1 VERII
6 KKGGVVKGRI
16 KGVWYLVDFKQDYY
30 GYKNI
35 GIDGKKIKI
44 HRLIA
49 YCFLGLKNINGK
61 HGDVVIDHIN
71 GVKTDNRVDNLRIV
85 TQQKNCE
92 NRRSKGYH
100 KIGKKWRAQIKV
112 NKKKHHLGYFDT
124 EQEAYAA
131 YLDAKAIHHI
141 I

>member
-1 VERII
+1 
-6 KKGGVVKGRI
+6 
-16 KGVWYLVDFKQDYY
+16 
-30 GYKNI
+30 
-35 GIDGKKIKI
+35 
-44 HRLIA
+44 
-49 YCFLGLKNINGK
+49 LKNINGK

-124 EQEAYAA
+124 EQEAHAA